1 MRFVFKC
8 MCTMFI
14 ISYIYILRYIT
25 THDVY
30 MYINRYAMH
39 SMCIY
44 IYIMIL
50 YIYIY
55 CMYLNR
61 YAIRYVC
68 ISICSELYTYAYKY
82 V

>member
-1 MRFVFKC
+1 MYVQYVYN
-8 MCTMFI
+8 I
-14 ISYIYILRYIT
+14 IYILRYIT
-25 THDVY
+25 IYDVY

-44 IYIMIL
+44 IYIYIMIL
-50 YIYIY
+50 CIY
-55 CMYLNR
+55 CMYINR